1 MGLVAQGVADLGAV
15 HGFVAPCRPARAA
28 GQVVGVVGVP
38 NEKLPGRSWPLE
50 MAFDAER
57 LIAFEK

>member
-1 MGLVAQGVADLGAV
+1 MGLVTQGVADLGAV
-15 HGFVAPCRPARAA
+15 HCFVAACRPASAP
-28 GQVVGVVGVP
+28 GQVVGMIGVP

-57 LIAFEK
+57 LIAFEQ